1 MGLLAQESMY
11 SNIESGDGR
20 CNIKYLPVD
29 KEKSGFILELKVCRE
44 KDLYDTAV
52 EACQQIVDMRYLESD
67 YVRGYRHMN
76 ALKYAET
83 KGDKEGKNEK
93 EKEKIRKKTIQK
105 GIAFEKKRCFIKMLA
120 VE

>member
-1 MGLLAQESMY
+1 MSYYDSQESFYHGFLMGLLAQESMY

-20 CNIKYLPVD
+20 CDIKYLPVD

-67 YVRGYRHMN
+67 YARGYRHMIG
-76 ALKYAET
+76 Y
-83 KGDKEGKNEK
+83 
-93 EKEKIRKKTIQK
+93 